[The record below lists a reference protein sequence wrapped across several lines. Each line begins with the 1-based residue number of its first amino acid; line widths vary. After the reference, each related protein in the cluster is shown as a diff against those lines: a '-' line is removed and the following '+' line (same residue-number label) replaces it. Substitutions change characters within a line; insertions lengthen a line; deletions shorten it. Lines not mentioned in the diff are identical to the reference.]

1 MKVFIFQHPS
11 NFFEKTSN
19 LLNQTIPYEDHIQV
33 NKDYKFSIIKAK
45 HPQHNRIRAL
55 YHIAT
60 LGLFYFLTKL
70 CNSLTERKIR
80 KKMAA
85 GLPSLENL
93 ASKINRPAEQKVNE
107 KDLIDDKHL
116 LNRLPKDTYVME
128 IFKNLGFESMEQF
141 SKLSSEFGSYKE
153 EFIREQAIPTLLSE
167 LKSQFRNAEKGS
179 ENSWQCQL
187 SIAYIEWKFKNIDPS
202 KTIRSVK
209 GELENDEVDALKKV
223 STLFILA
230 QFEQEL
236 GQKDCEKTLKKIVEL
251 FPIIHSNKQIV
262 LVQMMVPVLLEW
274 ENVAIEDIKKLLDLQ
289 PTSNLKIRYCLSL
302 YERQNIKPTK
312 FDLDLLEGYLV
323 YQELPEE
330 ECYKA
335 YKEILKNSSDPSKKV
350 FEIKASIVKFAIS
363 RSKLELN
370 PLFSGLFR
378 AAIELNVSLD
388 PIYQW
393 LLELSLQKC
402 TPHLIM
408 TKDSIVACLAKEV
421 SKYDQEKGIQILE
434 QFGLSEFLTNLVQLE
449 VNAKEQ
455 GNKEH
460 LKAILEEI
468 DRGNCLSDPKD
479 CFKLAKVAPNPEKYL
494 DLAEK
499 ALSGYAM
506 SPFRFS
512 YMRLLIIETT
522 RLLGLN
528 AGLKKA
534 KQFGEEQDAAKVL
547 TNIDKPFSNILI
559 SLLNMYTNEVKKQT
573 QKDVL
578 DVCEMI
584 SSDLLCV

>member
-1 MKVFIFQHPS
+1 MKVFIYQHPS

-209 GELENDEVDALKKV
+209 GELENDEIDALEKV

-230 QFEQEL
+230 QFEQEFS
-236 GQKDCEKTLKKIVEL
+236 QKDCGETLKKIVEL
-251 FPIIHSNKQIV
+251 LPDVDPYKQIN

-274 ENVAIEDIKKLLDLQ
+274 ENVAIEDIKKLVDLQ
-289 PTSNLKIRYCLSL
+289 PSNSVKIRFGFSF
-302 YERQNIKPTK
+302 YERQKINLSKHY
-312 FDLDLLEGYLV
+312 LESLEGVL
-323 YQELPEE
+323 LDKALNEE
-330 ECYKA
+330 EYYKA
-335 YKEILKNSSDPSKKV
+335 YKVILRNSLDPSKKIS
-350 FEIKASIVKFAIS
+350 EIKSS
-363 RSKLELN
+363 RIKVDLFHPEERLN
-370 PLFSGLFR
+370 PIFTGLFR

-388 PIYQW
+388 PMYQW

-402 TPHLIM
+402 TPHLIKI
-408 TKDSIVACLAKEV
+408 KDIIVTCLAREV
-421 SKYDQEKGIQILE
+421 SKYDQEKGNQILD
-434 QFGLSEFLTNLVQLE
+434 QFMVSDSPINLVHQA
-449 VNAKEQ
+449 VKAKEQ
-455 GNKEH
+455 KDTERF
-460 LKAILEEI
+460 KAIFEELESDLSLRDIGKCLEI
-468 DRGNCLSDPKD
+468 AS
-479 CFKLAKVAPNPEKYL
+479 LAPDPEKYL

-499 ALSGYAM
+499 KISEIFP
-506 SPFRFS
+506 SPIRDSFT
-512 YMRLLIIETT
+512 MKLVVKTA

-578 DVCEMI
+578 DVYKMI
-584 SSDLLCV
+584 F

>member
-1 MKVFIFQHPS
+1 MKVFIYQHPS

-33 NKDYKFSIIKAK
+33 DKDYKFSIIRAK

-60 LGLFYFLTKL
+60 LGLFYYLTKL

-80 KKMAA
+80 KKMAT
-85 GLPSLENL
+85 GLPSLEKL
-93 ASKINRPAEQKVNE
+93 ASKKNRPAEQKVNE

-153 EFIREQAIPTLLSE
+153 EFICKQAIPILLSE

-187 SIAYIEWKFKNIDPS
+187 SIAYIEWKFKNVDPS
-202 KTIRSVK
+202 KTIQSVK
-209 GELENDEVDALKKV
+209 SELENDEVDALKKV
-223 STLFILA
+223 GTLFILA

-236 GQKDCEKTLKKIVEL
+236 GQKDCGKTLKKIVEL
-251 FPIIHSNKQIV
+251 FPVIHSNKQIA

-274 ENVAIEDIKKLLDLQ
+274 ENVAIEDIKKLVDLQ
-289 PTSNLKIRYCLSL
+289 PSNSVKIRFGLSF
-302 YERQNIKPTK
+302 YERQKINPPK
-312 FDLDLLEGYLV
+312 LYLESLEGVLLG
-323 YQELPEE
+323 QDLTEE

-335 YKEILKNSSDPSKKV
+335 YKVILRNSTDPSKKIS
-350 FEIKASIVKFAIS
+350 EIKSFIIKGGSFYHES
-363 RSKLELN
+363 RLN
-370 PLFSGLFR
+370 PLLSGLFR

-402 TPHLIM
+402 TPHLIKI
-408 TKDSIVACLAKEV
+408 KDSIVACLAKEV

-449 VNAKEQ
+449 DNAKEQ
-455 GNKEH
+455 GNKER

-468 DRGNCLSDPKD
+468 DRGNCLTDPKD
-479 CFKLAKVAPNPEKYL
+479 CFKLASLAPNPEKYL

-499 ALSGYAM
+499 ALAGYAM

-512 YMRLLIIETT
+512 YMRLLIIKTT

-534 KQFGEEQDAAKVL
+534 KQFGEEQDAAKVI
-547 TNIDKPFSNILI
+547 TNIDKPFLTNI
-559 SLLNMYTNEVKKQT
+559 SLLNMYTHEVKKQN
-573 QKDVL
+573 QKNVL

-584 SSDLLCV
+584 SSDLLSV